1 MDKNTILKRGNKIKM
16 NKSLIKEL
24 WRENPEVFKLLKE
37 CEDLEEARKKLFKF
51 SKDLEWKYREGE
63 EVLHKL
69 EYATALEA
77 IKVFNNLISLRN
89 EKIAGFSTL
98 GHLRGLTKD
107 NQEITE
113 EANDGFLEEF
123 IHLFKA
129 MKGKAGI
136 SSGWLRPLLEK
147 DGVKIVDFA
156 KIKGREAGTSR
167 SNYLDKLYEK
177 VHSFIDR
184 YPSGCDDKLIK
195 EREENRQKILDYFGA
210 TIDDWNDYYWHLKHI
225 FQDKDDLEKLKKLVP
240 LTEEDIKAIEIA
252 IENKIPFGITPY
264 YLSLFDFSR
273 SDRKND
279 YQVRSQVIPPIHY
292 VTLMKEHR
300 KERSYYFDF
309 MGEHDTSPEELI
321 TRRYPMISI
330 LKPYD
335 TCPQIC
341 VYCQRNW
348 EITGPMMPEA
358 VPSKESLDKALDW
371 FAKHTSMKDVLI
383 TGGDPLAL
391 GDKQIKYIMDR
402 LCRME
407 HVINIRWASRTPVT
421 LPMRTTD
428 ELTKLIGSYLKPG
441 KRNICVVTHIEG
453 ASEVTPELAEA
464 VMKFRK
470 QGIYVYNQL
479 VYTLETSRRF
489 QNVAARI
496 AMKKAGVDPY
506 YTFYPK
512 GKEEHKDYL
521 VPVARLWQER
531 KEEARLI
538 PGIFRTDE
546 PVFNVPRLGK
556 NHVRAWQDREL
567 IALNKE
573 GRRIYL
579 WHPWEKGIASV
590 EPYIYKDLPIYKY
603 LQELKTRGENIEEY
617 KSIWYYY

>member
-1 MDKNTILKRGNKIKM
+1 M
-16 NKSLIKEL
+16 NKSLIEKL
-24 WRENPEVFKLLKE
+24 WRKNPEIFKLLKE
-37 CEDLEEARKKLFKF
+37 CENLEEARKKLFKF
-51 SKDLEWKYREGE
+51 SKDLEWKYREGK

-98 GHLRGLTKD
+98 DYLWSLAKD
-107 NQEITE
+107 NQKITE
-113 EANDGFLEEF
+113 EVDDGFLEEF

-129 MKGKAGI
+129 IKGKADI

-147 DGVKIVDFA
+147 DGVKIADFA
-156 KIKGREAGTSR
+156 EIKGREAGTSR

-177 VHSFIDR
+177 VHNFIER
-184 YPSGCDDKLIK
+184 YPSGCDNELIK
-195 EREENRQKILDYFGA
+195 EREENRKKILDYFGA
-210 TIDDWNDYYWHLKHI
+210 SLDDWNDYYWHLKHI
-225 FQDKDDLEKLKKLVP
+225 FQDKDDLENLKKLIP
-240 LTEEDIKAIEIA
+240 LTKDDIKAIEIA

-273 SDRKND
+273 SDRKYD
-279 YQVRSQVIPPIHY
+279 YQVRSQVIPPMHY

-358 VPSKESLDKALDW
+358 IPSNESLDKALEW

-391 GDKQIKYIMDR
+391 GDEKIKYIMDR
-402 LCRME
+402 LCQME

-421 LPMRTTD
+421 LPMRITD

-464 VMKFRK
+464 VMKFRR

-489 QNVAARI
+489 QNAAARI

-512 GKEEHKDYL
+512 GKTETKDYL

-531 KEEARLI
+531 KEEARLL
-538 PGIFRTDE
+538 PGQFRTDE

-556 NHVRAWQDREL
+556 NHIRAWQDREL
-567 IALNKE
+567 IGLNKE

-590 EPYIYKDLPIYKY
+590 EPYIYKDLPIFKY
-603 LQELKTRGENIEEY
+603 LQELAKRGEDIEEY

>member
-1 MDKNTILKRGNKIKM
+1 MSKGLNKN
-16 NKSLIKEL
+16 L
-24 WRENPEVFKLLKE
+24 WEENQEIFELLKE
-37 CEDLEEARKKLFKF
+37 SKDLPEARQNLFKF

-98 GHLRGLTKD
+98 EHLRNLIKD

-113 EANDGFLEEF
+113 EVSDGFLEEF

-147 DGVKIVDFA
+147 GGVKIADFA
-156 KIKGREAGTSR
+156 KIKGREAGTFR

-177 VHSFIDR
+177 VHSFINR
-184 YPSGCDDKLIK
+184 YPSGCNEELIK
-195 EREENRQKILDYFGA
+195 EREKNRQKILDYFGA
-210 TIDDWNDYYWHLKHI
+210 TIDDWKDYQWQFKHI
-225 FQDKDDLEKLKKLVP
+225 FHNMNHLEGLKRLVS
-240 LTEEDIKAIEIA
+240 LTDEDIEAIKIA

-264 YLSLFDFSR
+264 YLSLFDFSCG
-273 SDRKND
+273 DRKND
-279 YQVRSQVIPPIHY
+279 YQVRSQVIPPLHY

-348 EITGPMMPEA
+348 EITGPMMPEGRVGKKA
-358 VPSKESLDKALDW
+358 LDTALDW
-371 FAKHTSMKDVLI
+371 FARNTSMRDVLI

-391 GDKQIKYIMDR
+391 DDEQIKYIMDR
-402 LCRME
+402 LCQME
-407 HVINIRWASRTPVT
+407 HVINIRWGTRTPVT
-421 LPMRTTD
+421 VPMRITD
-428 ELTKLIGSYLKPG
+428 ELAKLIGSYIKPG
-441 KRNICVVTHIEG
+441 KRNICIVTHIEG

-464 VMKFRK
+464 VMKFRR

-489 QNVAARI
+489 HNVAARI

-512 GKEEHKDYL
+512 GKEETKDYL

-531 KEEARLI
+531 KEEARLL
-538 PGIFRTDE
+538 PGQFRTDE

-556 NHVRAWQDREL
+556 NHIRAWQDREL
-567 IALNKE
+567 IGLNKD
-573 GRRIYL
+573 GQRIYL

-603 LQELKTRGENIEEY
+603 LQELAKRGEDIEEY

>member
-1 MDKNTILKRGNKIKM
+1 M
-16 NKSLIKEL
+16 NKSLIEEL
-24 WRENPEVFKLLKE
+24 WKENPEIFKLLKE
-37 CEDLEEARKKLFKF
+37 SEDLEKARQGLFKF
-51 SKDLEWKYREGE
+51 SKDLEWKYREGKE
-63 EVLHKL
+63 ELHKL

-77 IKVFNNLISLRN
+77 IKVFNNFISPRN
-89 EKIAGFSTL
+89 EEISGFSTL
-98 GHLRGLTKD
+98 DYLRNLTKD
-107 NQEITE
+107 DQGITE
-113 EANDGFLEEF
+113 EVSDGFLEEF
-123 IHLFKA
+123 IHLFKS
-129 MKGKAGI
+129 MEGKADI

-156 KIKGREAGTSR
+156 KIKGREAGISR

-177 VHSFIDR
+177 VHNFIDR

-195 EREENRQKILDYFGA
+195 EREGNRQKILDYFGA
-210 TIDDWNDYYWHLKHI
+210 SINDWNDYYWHLKHI
-225 FQDKDDLEKLKKLVP
+225 FQDKNDLENLKKLVP

-391 GDKQIKYIMDR
+391 GDEKIKYIMDR
-402 LCRME
+402 LCQME
-407 HVINIRWASRTPVT
+407 HVINIRWATRTPVT
-421 LPMRTTD
+421 LPMRITD

-512 GKEEHKDYL
+512 GKEETEDYL

-603 LQELKTRGENIEEY
+603 LQELAKRGEDIEEY

>member
-1 MDKNTILKRGNKIKM
+1 MS
-16 NKSLIKEL
+16 KSLIEEL
-24 WRENPEVFKLLKE
+24 WKENPEIFKLLKE
-37 CEDLEEARKKLFKF
+37 SEDLEKARQGLFKF
-51 SKDLEWKYREGE
+51 SKDLEWKYREGKE
-63 EVLHKL
+63 ELHKL

-77 IKVFNNLISLRN
+77 IKVFNNFISPRN
-89 EKIAGFSTL
+89 EEISGFSTL
-98 GHLRGLTKD
+98 DYLRNLTKD
-107 NQEITE
+107 DQGITE
-113 EANDGFLEEF
+113 EVSDGFLEEF

-129 MKGKAGI
+129 MEGKADI

-156 KIKGREAGTSR
+156 KIKGREAGISR

-177 VHSFIDR
+177 VHNFIDR

-195 EREENRQKILDYFGA
+195 EREGNRQKILDYFGA
-210 TIDDWNDYYWHLKHI
+210 SINDWNDYYWHLKHI
-225 FQDKDDLEKLKKLVP
+225 FQDKNDLENLKKLVP

-391 GDKQIKYIMDR
+391 GDEKIKYIMDR
-402 LCRME
+402 LCQME
-407 HVINIRWASRTPVT
+407 HVINIRWATRTPVT
-421 LPMRTTD
+421 LPMRITD

-512 GKEEHKDYL
+512 GKEETEDYL

-603 LQELKTRGENIEEY
+603 LQELAKRGEDIEEY

>member
-1 MDKNTILKRGNKIKM
+1 M
-16 NKSLIKEL
+16 NKSLIEEL
-24 WRENPEVFKLLKE
+24 WKENAEIFKLLKE
-37 CEDLEEARKKLFKF
+37 SENLEKARQGLFKF
-51 SKDLEWKYREGE
+51 SKDLEWRYREGE
-63 EVLHKL
+63 EELHKL

-77 IKVFNNLISLRN
+77 IKVFNNFISPRN
-89 EKIAGFSTL
+89 EEISGFSTL
-98 GHLRGLTKD
+98 DYLRQIAKE
-107 NQEITE
+107 NQKIIKEINE
-113 EANDGFLEEF
+113 GFLEEI

-129 MKGKAGI
+129 MKGKADI

-147 DGVKIVDFA
+147 DGVKIVNFS
-156 KIKGREAGTSR
+156 KIEGREAGISR

-177 VHSFIDR
+177 VHNFIDR
-184 YPSGCDDKLIK
+184 YPSGCDVIMIK
-195 EREENRQKILDYFGA
+195 EREKNRKKILNYFGA
-210 TIDDWNDYYWHLKHI
+210 TIDNWKDYRWQLKHI
-225 FQDKDDLEKLKKLVP
+225 FHNMNHLGILKKLVP
-240 LTEEDIKAIEIA
+240 LSDEDLEAIKIA

-273 SDRKND
+273 SDRKYD
-279 YQVRSQVIPPIHY
+279 YQVRSQVIPPMHY

-330 LKPYD
+330 LKAID

-348 EITGPMMPEA
+348 EITGPMMPEGFYT
-358 VPSKESLDKALDW
+358 KESLDRALDW
-371 FAKHTSMKDVLI
+371 FAENTSMRDVLI
-383 TGGDPLAL
+383 TGGDPFAL
-391 GDKQIKYIMDR
+391 SDNLIKYIMDR
-402 LCRME
+402 LSQME
-407 HVINIRWASRTPVT
+407 HVINIRWGTRTPVT
-421 LPMRTTD
+421 IPMKITD
-428 ELTKLIGSYLKPG
+428 KLAKLIGSYIEPG
-441 KRNICVVTHIEG
+441 KRNVCIVTHIE
-453 ASEVTPELAEA
+453 SSFEVTPELAEA

-489 QNVAARI
+489 QNVATRI

-579 WHPWEKGIASV
+579 WHPWEKGIALV
-590 EPYIYKDLPIYKY
+590 EPYVYKDLSIYKY
-603 LQELKTRGENIEEY
+603 LQELAKRGENIEEY

>member
-1 MDKNTILKRGNKIKM
+1 M
-16 NKSLIKEL
+16 NKSLIEKL
-24 WRENPEVFKLLKE
+24 WRENPEVFILLKE
-37 CEDLEEARKKLFKF
+37 CEDLKEARKKLFKF

-69 EYATALEA
+69 EYATALES
-77 IKVFNNLISLRN
+77 IKVFNNFISLRN

-98 GHLRGLTKD
+98 DYLWSLAKD

-113 EANDGFLEEF
+113 EISEGFLEEF

-129 MKGKAGI
+129 MKGKADI
-136 SSGWLRPLLEK
+136 SSGWLKSLLEK
-147 DGVKIVDFA
+147 DGVKIVDFT
-156 KIKGREAGTSR
+156 KIKGREAGISR

-177 VHSFIDR
+177 VHGFINR
-184 YPSGCDDKLIK
+184 YPSGCDDKLVK
-195 EREENRQKILDYFGA
+195 EREENRQKILDYFEA
-210 TIDDWNDYYWHLKHI
+210 NLDDWNDYYWHLKHI
-225 FQDKDDLEKLKKLVP
+225 FQDKDDLKNLKKLIP

-321 TRRYPMISI
+321 TRRYAMISI

-391 GDKQIKYIMDR
+391 GDEQIKYIMDR
-402 LCRME
+402 LCQME
-407 HVINIRWASRTPVT
+407 HVINIRWGTRTPVT
-421 LPMRTTD
+421 VPMRITD
-428 ELTKLIGSYLKPG
+428 KLAKLIGSYIEPG
-441 KRNICVVTHIEG
+441 KRNVCIVTHIESS
-453 ASEVTPELAEA
+453 SEVTPELAKA
-464 VMKFRK
+464 VMKFRR

-479 VYTLETSRRF
+479 VYNLETSRRF

-512 GKEEHKDYL
+512 GKEETEDYL

-603 LQELKTRGENIEEY
+603 LQELAKRGEDTEEY

>member
-1 MDKNTILKRGNKIKM
+1 MKKNLIQKLWKENPKLYKILKE
-16 NKSLIKEL
+16 S
-24 WRENPEVFKLLKE
+24 ENLK
-37 CEDLEEARKKLFKF
+37 EARKKLFKF

-63 EVLHKL
+63 EELHKL
-69 EYATALEA
+69 EYAAALEA
-77 IKVFNNLISLRN
+77 QKVFNNLISLRN
-89 EKIAGFSTL
+89 EVIVGFSTL
-98 GHLRGLTKD
+98 DYLWSIAKD
-107 NQEITE
+107 NQELTE
-113 EANDGFLEEF
+113 EIDDGFLEEF

-129 MKGKAGI
+129 IKGNADI
-136 SSGWLRPLLEK
+136 SSGWLKPLLERN
-147 DGVKIVDFA
+147 GVEIIDFT
-156 KIKGREAGTSR
+156 KLEGREAGIAR
-167 SNYLDKLYEK
+167 SKYLDKVYEK
-177 VHSFIDR
+177 VYNFIKR
-184 YPSGCDDKLIK
+184 YPSGCEDELVK
-195 EREENRQKILDYFGA
+195 EREENRKKILDYFGA
-210 TIDDWNDYYWHLKHI
+210 SLDDWNDHQWHLKHI
-225 FQDKDDLEKLKKLVP
+225 FHSMDDLEHLKKLVP
-240 LTEEDIKAIEIA
+240 LTEEDMEAIEIA

-273 SDRKND
+273 NDRRYD

-300 KERSYYFDF
+300 KERAYYFDF

-321 TRRYPMISI
+321 TRRYAMISI

-348 EITGPMMPEA
+348 EITGPMMPEGI
-358 VPSKESLDKALDW
+358 PSKESLDRALDW
-371 FAKHTSMKDVLI
+371 FNEHTSMRDVLI

-391 GDKQIKYIMDR
+391 GDERIEYIMDR
-402 LCRME
+402 LCKME

-421 LPMRTTD
+421 VPMRITD
-428 ELTKLIGSYLKPG
+428 KLTELIGSYLEPG

-464 VMKFRK
+464 VMKFRR
-470 QGIYVYNQL
+470 QGVYVYNQL

-489 QNVAARI
+489 QNVATRI

-512 GKEEHKDYL
+512 GKEETEDYL

-531 KEEARLI
+531 EEEARLL
-538 PGIFRTDE
+538 PGQFRTDE

-556 NHVRAWQDREL
+556 NHIRAWQDREL
-567 IALNKE
+567 IGINKE

-590 EPYIYKDLPIYKY
+590 EPYIYEDLSIYKY
-603 LQELKTRGENIEEY
+603 LQKLKTRGENIEEY

>member
-1 MDKNTILKRGNKIKM
+1 M
-16 NKSLIKEL
+16 NKSLIEKL
-24 WRENPEVFKLLKE
+24 WRENPEIFKLLKK
-37 CEDLEEARKKLFKF
+37 CEGLQEARQKLFEF
-51 SKDLEWKYREGE
+51 SKNLEWKYREGE
-63 EVLHKL
+63 EKLHKL

-89 EKIAGFSTL
+89 EKITGFSTL
-98 GHLRGLTKD
+98 DYLWSLAKD

-113 EANDGFLEEF
+113 EVSDGFLEEF
-123 IHLFKA
+123 FHLFKA
-129 MKGKAGI
+129 MKGKADI
-136 SSGWLRPLLEK
+136 SSGWMRPLLEK
-147 DGVKIVDFA
+147 DGVKIADFA
-156 KIKGREAGTSR
+156 QIKGREAGISR

-177 VHSFIDR
+177 VHNFIDR
-184 YPSGCDDKLIK
+184 YPSGCDDDLIK

-210 TIDDWNDYYWHLKHI
+210 TINDWNDYYWHLKHI
-225 FQDKDDLEKLKKLVP
+225 FQDKDDLENLKKLVS
-240 LTEEDIKAIEIA
+240 LAEEDIKAIEIA

-273 SDRKND
+273 GDRKND
-279 YQVRSQVIPPIHY
+279 YQVRSQVIPPIRY

-348 EITGPMMPEA
+348 EITGPMMPEGM
-358 VPSKESLDKALDW
+358 VSKEALDKALDW
-371 FAKHTSMKDVLI
+371 FSKHTSMKDVLI

-391 GDKQIKYIMDR
+391 DDDRIKYIMGK
-402 LCRME
+402 LCQME
-407 HVINIRWASRTPVT
+407 HVVNIRWGTRTPVT
-421 LPMRTTD
+421 VPMRITD
-428 ELTKLIGSYLKPG
+428 KLAKLIGSYIEPG
-441 KRNICVVTHIEG
+441 KRNVCIVTHIESS
-453 ASEVTPELAEA
+453 SEVTPELAEA

-603 LQELKTRGENIEEY
+603 LQELKARGENIEEY

>member
-1 MDKNTILKRGNKIKM
+1 M
-16 NKSLIKEL
+16 NKNLIKEL
-24 WRENPEVFKLLKE
+24 WKENPEIFRLLKE
-37 CEDLEEARKKLFKF
+37 SENLQETRQKLFEF

-63 EVLHKL
+63 EELHKL

-77 IKVFNNLISLRN
+77 IKVFNNFISPRN
-89 EKIAGFSTL
+89 EEISGFSTL
-98 GHLRGLTKD
+98 DYLRQVAKE
-107 NQEITE
+107 NQKIIKEIDE
-113 EANDGFLEEF
+113 GFLEEF

-129 MKGKAGI
+129 MKGKADI
-136 SSGWLRPLLEK
+136 SSGWMRPLLEK
-147 DGVKIVDFA
+147 DGVKIVDFS
-156 KIKGREAGTSR
+156 KIKGREAGISR

-177 VHSFIDR
+177 VHNFIDR

-195 EREENRQKILDYFGA
+195 EREGNRQKILDYFGA
-210 TIDDWNDYYWHLKHI
+210 SINDWNDYYWHLKHI
-225 FQDKDDLEKLKKLVP
+225 FQDKDDLENLKKLVP

-279 YQVRSQVIPPIHY
+279 YQIRSQVIPPIHY

-391 GDKQIKYIMDR
+391 GDEKIKYIMDR
-402 LCRME
+402 LCQME

-421 LPMRTTD
+421 LPMRITD

-464 VMKFRK
+464 VMKFRR

-489 QNVAARI
+489 QNAAARI

-512 GKEEHKDYL
+512 GKEETEDYL

-567 IALNKE
+567 IGLNK
-573 GRRIYL
+573 GGQRIYL

-590 EPYIYKDLPIYKY
+590 EPYIYEDLPIYKY
-603 LQELKTRGENIEEY
+603 LQELAKRGEDIEEY

>member
-1 MDKNTILKRGNKIKM
+1 M
-16 NKSLIKEL
+16 
-24 WRENPEVFKLLKE
+24 
-37 CEDLEEARKKLFKF
+37 
-51 SKDLEWKYREGE
+51 EWKYREGKE
-63 EVLHKL
+63 ELHKL

-98 GHLRGLTKD
+98 DYLWSLAKD

-113 EANDGFLEEF
+113 EVSDSFLEEF
-123 IHLFKA
+123 FHLFKA
-129 MKGKAGI
+129 MKGKADI
-136 SSGWLRPLLEK
+136 SSGWMRPLLEK
-147 DGVKIVDFA
+147 DGVKIADFA
-156 KIKGREAGTSR
+156 QIKGREAGISR

-177 VHSFIDR
+177 VHNFIDR
-184 YPSGCDDKLIK
+184 YPSGCDDYLIK

-210 TIDDWNDYYWHLKHI
+210 TINDWNDYYWHLKNI
-225 FQDKDDLEKLKKLVP
+225 FQDKDDLENLKKLVP

-273 SDRKND
+273 NDRKND

-300 KERSYYFDF
+300 KERAYYFDF

-358 VPSKESLDKALDW
+358 IPSEESFDKALDW
-371 FAKHTSMKDVLI
+371 FAKHSSMKDVLI

-391 GDKQIKYIMDR
+391 GDEKIKYIMDR
-402 LCRME
+402 LCQME
-407 HVINIRWASRTPVT
+407 HVINIRWGTRTPVT
-421 LPMRTTD
+421 IPMRITD
-428 ELTKLIGSYLKPG
+428 KLAKLIGSYIEPG
-441 KRNICVVTHIEG
+441 KRNVCIVTHIESS
-453 ASEVTPELAEA
+453 SEVTPELAEA

-512 GKEEHKDYL
+512 GKEETEDYL

-531 KEEARLI
+531 KEEARLL
-538 PGIFRTDE
+538 PGQFRTDE

-556 NHVRAWQDREL
+556 NHIRAWQDREL
-567 IALNKE
+567 IGLNKE
-573 GRRIYL
+573 GQRIYL

-590 EPYIYKDLPIYKY
+590 EPYIYKDLPISKY
-603 LQELKTRGENIEEY
+603 LQELTKRGEDIEEY

>member
-1 MDKNTILKRGNKIKM
+1 M
-16 NKSLIKEL
+16 NESLTEKL
-24 WRENPEVFKLLKE
+24 WRENPEIFKLLKE
-37 CEDLEEARKKLFKF
+37 SEDLEKARQGLFKF
-51 SKDLEWKYREGE
+51 SKDLEWKYREGKE
-63 EVLHKL
+63 ELHKL

-77 IKVFNNLISLRN
+77 IKVFNNFISPRN
-89 EKIAGFSTL
+89 EEISGFSTL
-98 GHLRGLTKD
+98 DYLRNLTKD
-107 NQEITE
+107 DQGITE
-113 EANDGFLEEF
+113 EVSDGFLEEF

-129 MKGKAGI
+129 MEGKADI

-156 KIKGREAGTSR
+156 KIKGREAGISR

-177 VHSFIDR
+177 VHNFIDR

-195 EREENRQKILDYFGA
+195 EREGNRQKMLDYFGA
-210 TIDDWNDYYWHLKHI
+210 SINDWNDYYWHLKHI
-225 FQDKDDLEKLKKLVP
+225 FQDKNDLENLKKLVP

-391 GDKQIKYIMDR
+391 GDEKIKYIMDR
-402 LCRME
+402 LCQME
-407 HVINIRWASRTPVT
+407 HVINIRWATRTPVT
-421 LPMRTTD
+421 LPMRITD

-512 GKEEHKDYL
+512 GKEETEDYL

-603 LQELKTRGENIEEY
+603 LQELAKRGEDTEEY

>member
-1 MDKNTILKRGNKIKM
+1 M
-16 NKSLIKEL
+16 NKSLIEKL
-24 WRENPEVFKLLKE
+24 WRENPEIFKLLKE
-37 CEDLEEARKKLFKF
+37 SENLKEVRQKLFEF
-51 SKDLEWKYREGE
+51 CKDLEWKYREGKE
-63 EVLHKL
+63 ELHKL

-77 IKVFNNLISLRN
+77 IKVFNNLISFRN

-98 GHLRGLTKD
+98 GYLWSLAKD

-113 EANDGFLEEF
+113 EVSDGFLEEF
-123 IHLFKA
+123 FHLFKA
-129 MKGKAGI
+129 MKGKADI
-136 SSGWLRPLLEK
+136 SSGWMRPLLEK
-147 DGVKIVDFA
+147 DGVKIADFA
-156 KIKGREAGTSR
+156 QIKGREAGISR

-177 VHSFIDR
+177 VHNFIDR
-184 YPSGCDDKLIK
+184 YPSGCDVDLIK
-195 EREENRQKILDYFGA
+195 KREENRQKLLDYFGA
-210 TIDDWNDYYWHLKHI
+210 TINDWNDYYWHLKHI
-225 FQDKDDLEKLKKLVP
+225 FQDKDDLENLKKLVP

-273 SDRKND
+273 NDRKND

-300 KERSYYFDF
+300 KERAYYFDF

-358 VPSKESLDKALDW
+358 IPSEESFDKALDW
-371 FAKHTSMKDVLI
+371 FAKHSSMKDVLI

-391 GDKQIKYIMDR
+391 GDEKIKYIMDR
-402 LCRME
+402 LCQME
-407 HVINIRWASRTPVT
+407 HVINIRWGTRTPVT
-421 LPMRTTD
+421 IPMRITD
-428 ELTKLIGSYLKPG
+428 KLAKLIGSYIEPG
-441 KRNICVVTHIEG
+441 KRNVCIVTHIESS
-453 ASEVTPELAEA
+453 SEVTPELAEA

-512 GKEEHKDYL
+512 GKEETEDYL

-531 KEEARLI
+531 KEEARLL
-538 PGIFRTDE
+538 PGQFRTDE

-556 NHVRAWQDREL
+556 NHIRAWQDREL
-567 IALNKE
+567 IGLNKE
-573 GRRIYL
+573 GQRIYL

-590 EPYIYKDLPIYKY
+590 EPYIYKDLPISKY
-603 LQELKTRGENIEEY
+603 LQELTKRGEDIEEY

>member
-1 MDKNTILKRGNKIKM
+1 MKSKLTGKLWKENPDIFKILKDSND
-16 NKSLIKEL
+16 LQ
-24 WRENPEVFKLLKE
+24 EV
-37 CEDLEEARKKLFKF
+37 RQKLFEF
-51 SKDLEWKYREGE
+51 SKALEWKYREGE
-63 EVLHKL
+63 ESLHKL
-69 EYATALEA
+69 EYAAALESL
-77 IKVFNNLISLRN
+77 KVFNNLISPRN

-98 GHLRGLTKD
+98 DYLWSLTKK
-107 NQEITE
+107 NHKITE
-113 EANDGFLEEF
+113 EINDGFLEEF

-136 SSGWLRPLLEK
+136 SSGWLRPLLVK
-147 DGVKIVDFA
+147 DGVRIANFA
-156 KIKGREAGTSR
+156 KIKGREAGKSR

-177 VHSFIDR
+177 VHNFINR
-184 YPSGCDDKLIK
+184 YPSGCDEELVK
-195 EREENRQKILDYFGA
+195 EREENRKKILDYFEA
-210 TIDDWNDYYWHLKHI
+210 SIEDWNEYYWHLKHI
-225 FQDKDDLEKLKKLVP
+225 FQDKDDLENLKKLVP

-279 YQVRSQVIPPIHY
+279 YQVRSQVIPPLHY
-292 VTLMKEHR
+292 VTLMREHR

-358 VPSKESLDKALDW
+358 MPSKGSLDKALDW
-371 FAKHTSMKDVLI
+371 FAKHTSMRDVLI

-391 GDKQIKYIMDR
+391 GNKQIRYIMDR
-402 LCRME
+402 LCQME
-407 HVINIRWASRTPVT
+407 HVINIRWATRTLVT
-421 LPMRTTD
+421 LPMRITD
-428 ELTKLIGSYLKPG
+428 ELTRLIGNYLKPG

-453 ASEVTPELAEA
+453 TSEVTPELAEA
-464 VMKFRK
+464 VMKFRR
-470 QGIYVYNQL
+470 QGIHVYNQL

-512 GKEEHKDYL
+512 GKEETEDYL

-531 KEEARLI
+531 EEEARLL
-538 PGIFRTDE
+538 PGQFRTDK

-556 NHVRAWQDREL
+556 NHIRAWQDREL
-567 IALNKE
+567 IGLNKE
-573 GRRIYL
+573 GQRLYL
-579 WHPWEKGIASV
+579 WHPWEKGIAPV

-603 LQELKTRGENIEEY
+603 LQELAKRGEDIEEY

>member
-1 MDKNTILKRGNKIKM
+1 MS
-16 NKSLIKEL
+16 KSLIEEL
-24 WRENPEVFKLLKE
+24 WKENPEIFKLLKE
-37 CEDLEEARKKLFKF
+37 SEDLEKARQGLFKF
-51 SKDLEWKYREGE
+51 SKDLEWKYREGKE
-63 EVLHKL
+63 ELHKL

-77 IKVFNNLISLRN
+77 IKVFNNFISPRN
-89 EKIAGFSTL
+89 EEISGFSTL
-98 GHLRGLTKD
+98 DYLRNLTKD
-107 NQEITE
+107 DQGITE
-113 EANDGFLEEF
+113 EVSDGFLKEF

-129 MKGKAGI
+129 MEGKADI

-156 KIKGREAGTSR
+156 KIKGREAGISR

-177 VHSFIDR
+177 VHNFIDR

-195 EREENRQKILDYFGA
+195 EREGNRQKILDYFGA
-210 TIDDWNDYYWHLKHI
+210 SINDWNDYYWHLKHI
-225 FQDKDDLEKLKKLVP
+225 FQDKNDLENLKKLVP

-391 GDKQIKYIMDR
+391 GDEKIKYIMDR
-402 LCRME
+402 LCQME
-407 HVINIRWASRTPVT
+407 HVINIRWATRTPVT
-421 LPMRTTD
+421 LPMRITD

-512 GKEEHKDYL
+512 GKEETEDYL

-603 LQELKTRGENIEEY
+603 LQELAKRGEDIEEY

>member
-1 MDKNTILKRGNKIKM
+1 M
-16 NKSLIKEL
+16 NKSLVEKL
-24 WRENPEVFKLLKE
+24 WRENPEIFKLLKE
-37 CEDLEEARKKLFKF
+37 GENVQEARQKLFEF
-51 SKDLEWKYREGE
+51 SKDLEWKYREGKE
-63 EVLHKL
+63 ELHKL
-69 EYATALEA
+69 EHATALEA

-98 GHLRGLTKD
+98 DYLIGLTKD

-113 EANDGFLEEF
+113 GVSDGFLEEF
-123 IHLFKA
+123 VHLFKA
-129 MKGKAGI
+129 MKGKADI

-147 DGVKIVDFA
+147 DGVEIIDFA
-156 KIKGREAGTSR
+156 KIKGKEAGIAR

-177 VHSFIDR
+177 VHNFINR
-184 YPSGCDDKLIK
+184 YPSGCDDELII
-195 EREENRQKILDYFGA
+195 EREENCKKILDYFGA
-210 TIDDWNDYYWHLKHI
+210 TLDDWKDYQWQLKHI
-225 FQDKDDLEKLKKLVP
+225 FHNMNHLEGLKRLIS
-240 LTEEDIKAIEIA
+240 LSDEDIEAIKTA

-273 SDRKND
+273 NDRRYD

-300 KERSYYFDF
+300 KERAYYFDF

-348 EITGPMMPEA
+348 EITGPMMPEGE
-358 VPSKESLDKALDW
+358 VSKKALDSALGW
-371 FAKHTSMKDVLI
+371 FAKNTSMRDVLI

-391 GDKQIKYIMDR
+391 GDEKIKYIMDR
-402 LCRME
+402 LCQME
-407 HVINIRWASRTPVT
+407 HVINIRWGTRTPVT
-421 LPMRTTD
+421 VPMRITD
-428 ELTKLIGSYLKPG
+428 ELATLIGSYIKPG
-441 KRNICVVTHIEG
+441 KRNICIVTHIESS
-453 ASEVTPELAEA
+453 AEVTPELAEA

-512 GKEEHKDYL
+512 GKVETKDYL

-531 KEEARLI
+531 KEEARLL
-538 PGIFRTDE
+538 PGQFRTDE

-556 NHVRAWQDREL
+556 NHIRAWQDREL
-567 IALNKE
+567 IGLNKE
-573 GRRIYL
+573 GQRIYL

-590 EPYIYKDLPIYKY
+590 EPYIYEDLPICKY
-603 LQELKTRGENIEEY
+603 LQELAKRGEDIEEY

>member
-1 MDKNTILKRGNKIKM
+1 M
-16 NKSLIKEL
+16 NKNLIEEL
-24 WRENPEVFKLLKE
+24 WKENAEIFKLLKE
-37 CEDLEEARKKLFKF
+37 SENLEKARQGLFKF
-51 SKDLEWKYREGE
+51 SKDLEWKHREGKE
-63 EVLHKL
+63 KLHKL

-77 IKVFNNLISLRN
+77 IKVFNNFISPRN
-89 EKIAGFSTL
+89 EEISGFSTL
-98 GHLRGLTKD
+98 DYLRQIAKE
-107 NQEITE
+107 NQKIIKEINE
-113 EANDGFLEEF
+113 GFLEEI

-129 MKGKAGI
+129 MKGKADI

-147 DGVKIVDFA
+147 DGVKIVNFS
-156 KIKGREAGTSR
+156 KIKGREAGISR

-177 VHSFIDR
+177 VHNFIDR
-184 YPSGCDDKLIK
+184 YPSGCDDELIK
-195 EREENRQKILDYFGA
+195 EREENRQKILDYFA
-210 TIDDWNDYYWHLKHI
+210 ANLDNWDDYRWHLKHI
-225 FQDKDDLEKLKKLVP
+225 FQDKEDIEDLKKLIP
-240 LTEEDIKAIEIA
+240 LTEEDVEAIEIA

-273 SDRKND
+273 SDRKYD
-279 YQVRSQVIPPIHY
+279 YQIRSQVIPPMHY

-330 LKPYD
+330 LKAID

-348 EITGPMMPEA
+348 EITGPMMPEGFYT
-358 VPSKESLDKALDW
+358 KESLDRALDW
-371 FAKHTSMKDVLI
+371 FAENTSMRDVLI
-383 TGGDPLAL
+383 TGGDPFAL
-391 GDKQIKYIMDR
+391 SDNLIKYIMDR
-402 LCRME
+402 LSQME
-407 HVINIRWASRTPVT
+407 HVVNIRWGTRTPVT
-421 LPMRTTD
+421 VPMRITD
-428 ELTKLIGSYLKPG
+428 KLAKLIGSYIEPG
-441 KRNICVVTHIEG
+441 KRNVCIVTHIESS
-453 ASEVTPELAEA
+453 SEVTPELAEA

-556 NHVRAWQDREL
+556 NHVRAGQDREL
-567 IALNKE
+567 IGINKE

-579 WHPWEKGIASV
+579 WHPWEKGIALV
-590 EPYIYKDLPIYKY
+590 EPYVYKDLPIYKY
-603 LQELKTRGENIEEY
+603 LQELAKRGENIEEY

>member
-1 MDKNTILKRGNKIKM
+1 M
-16 NKSLIKEL
+16 NQSLIEKL
-24 WRENPEVFKLLKE
+24 WRENPEVFILLKE
-37 CEDLEEARKKLFKF
+37 CEDLKEARKKLFKF

-69 EYATALEA
+69 EYATALES
-77 IKVFNNLISLRN
+77 IKVFNNFISLRN

-98 GHLRGLTKD
+98 DYLWSLAKD

-113 EANDGFLEEF
+113 EISEGFLEEF

-129 MKGKAGI
+129 MKGKADI
-136 SSGWLRPLLEK
+136 SSGWLKSLLEK
-147 DGVKIVDFA
+147 DGVKIVDFT
-156 KIKGREAGTSR
+156 KIKGREAGISR

-177 VHSFIDR
+177 VHGFINR
-184 YPSGCDDKLIK
+184 YPSGCDDKLVK
-195 EREENRQKILDYFGA
+195 ERVENRQKILDYFEA
-210 TIDDWNDYYWHLKHI
+210 SLDDWNDYYWHLKHI
-225 FQDKDDLEKLKKLVP
+225 FQDKDDLKNLKKLIP

-309 MGEHDTSPEELI
+309 MGEHDISPEELI
-321 TRRYPMISI
+321 TRRYAMISI

-348 EITGPMMPEA
+348 EIIGPMMPEA

-391 GDKQIKYIMDR
+391 GDEQIKYIMDR
-402 LCRME
+402 LCQME
-407 HVINIRWASRTPVT
+407 HVINIRWGTRTPVT
-421 LPMRTTD
+421 VPMRITD
-428 ELTKLIGSYLKPG
+428 KLAKLIGSYIEPG
-441 KRNICVVTHIEG
+441 KRNVCIVTHIESS
-453 ASEVTPELAEA
+453 SEVTPELAKA
-464 VMKFRK
+464 VMKFRR

-479 VYTLETSRRF
+479 VYNLETSRRF

-512 GKEEHKDYL
+512 GKEETEDYL

-556 NHVRAWQDREL
+556 NHVRAWQDRE
-567 IALNKE
+567 
-573 GRRIYL
+573 
-579 WHPWEKGIASV
+579 
-590 EPYIYKDLPIYKY
+590 
-603 LQELKTRGENIEEY
+603 
-617 KSIWYYY
+617 

>member
-1 MDKNTILKRGNKIKM
+1 MSKGLNKN
-16 NKSLIKEL
+16 L
-24 WRENPEVFKLLKE
+24 WEENQEIFELLKE
-37 CEDLEEARKKLFKF
+37 SKDLPEARQNLFKF

-98 GHLRGLTKD
+98 EHLRNLIKD

-113 EANDGFLEEF
+113 EVSDGFLEEF

-147 DGVKIVDFA
+147 GSVKIADFA

-177 VHSFIDR
+177 VHNFIDR
-184 YPSGCDDKLIK
+184 YPSGCDDELIK
-195 EREENRQKILDYFGA
+195 EREENRQKILDYFA
-210 TIDDWNDYYWHLKHI
+210 ASLDNWDDYRWHLKHI
-225 FQDKDDLEKLKKLVP
+225 FQDKEDLVHLKKLIP
-240 LTEEDIKAIEIA
+240 LTKEDIEAIEIG

-273 SDRKND
+273 SDRKYD
-279 YQVRSQVIPPIHY
+279 YQVRSQVIPPVHY
-292 VTLMKEHR
+292 ITLMKEHR

-330 LKPYD
+330 LKAID

-348 EITGPMMPEA
+348 EITGPMMPEGFYT
-358 VPSKESLDKALDW
+358 KESLDRALDW
-371 FAKHTSMKDVLI
+371 FAENTSMRDVLI
-383 TGGDPLAL
+383 TGGDPFAL
-391 GDKQIKYIMDR
+391 DDEQIKYIMDR
-402 LCRME
+402 LCQME
-407 HVINIRWASRTPVT
+407 HVINIRWGTRTPVT
-421 LPMRTTD
+421 VPMRITD
-428 ELTKLIGSYLKPG
+428 ELAKLIGSYIKPG
-441 KRNICVVTHIEG
+441 KRNICIVTHIEG

-464 VMKFRK
+464 VMKFRR

-489 QNVAARI
+489 HNVAARI

-512 GKEEHKDYL
+512 GKEETKDYL

-531 KEEARLI
+531 KEEARLL
-538 PGIFRTDE
+538 PGQFRTDE

-556 NHVRAWQDREL
+556 NHIRAWQDREL
-567 IALNKE
+567 IGLNKD
-573 GRRIYL
+573 GQRIYL

-603 LQELKTRGENIEEY
+603 LQELAKRGEDIEEY

>member
-1 MDKNTILKRGNKIKM
+1 M
-16 NKSLIKEL
+16 NKNLIKEL
-24 WRENPEVFKLLKE
+24 WRENSEIYKILKKS
-37 CEDLEEARKKLFKF
+37 EDLGDARKNLFEF
-51 SKDLEWKYREGE
+51 SKNLEWKHREGE
-63 EVLHKL
+63 VELHKL
-69 EYATALEA
+69 EYAAALES
-77 IKVFNNLISLRN
+77 IEVFNNLISSRN

-98 GHLRGLTKD
+98 DYLMQIAKD
-107 NQEITE
+107 NQKDIEEISE
-113 EANDGFLEEF
+113 GFLEEF

-129 MKGKAGI
+129 IKGKADI
-136 SSGWLRPLLEK
+136 ASGWLRPLLEK

-156 KIKGREAGTSR
+156 KIKGREAGIAR

-177 VHSFIDR
+177 VQGFINR
-184 YPSGCDDKLIK
+184 YPSGCDSELVR

-210 TIDDWNDYYWHLKHI
+210 SLDDWNDHRWHLKHI
-225 FQDKDDLEKLKKLVP
+225 FQDKNDLEHLKKLVP
-240 LTEEDIKAIEIA
+240 LSEADIEAIEIA

-273 SDRKND
+273 SDRKID
-279 YQVRSQVIPPIHY
+279 YQVRSQVVPPIHY

-321 TRRYPMISI
+321 TRRYAMISI

-348 EITGPMMPEA
+348 EITGPMMPEGM
-358 VPSKESLDKALDW
+358 PSKESLDRALDW
-371 FAKHTSMKDVLI
+371 FDEHTSMRDVLI

-391 GDKQIKYIMDR
+391 DDGQIKYILDR
-402 LCRME
+402 LSQME
-407 HVINIRWASRTPVT
+407 HVINIRWGTRTPVT
-421 LPMRTTD
+421 VPMRITD
-428 ELTKLIGSYLKPG
+428 ELAKLIGSYIKPG
-441 KRNICVVTHIEG
+441 KRNICIVTHIESS
-453 ASEVTPELAEA
+453 AEVTPELAEA
-464 VMKFRK
+464 VMKFRR

-489 QNVAARI
+489 QNVATRI

-512 GKEEHKDYL
+512 GKEETEDYL

-531 KEEARLI
+531 EEEARLL
-538 PGIFRTDE
+538 PGQFRTDE

-556 NHVRAWQDREL
+556 NHIRAWQDREL
-567 IALNKE
+567 IGLNKE

-590 EPYIYKDLPIYKY
+590 EPYIYKDLPIYRY
-603 LQELKTRGENIEEY
+603 LQELAKRGEDIEEY

>member
-1 MDKNTILKRGNKIKM
+1 M
-16 NKSLIKEL
+16 NKSLIEKL
-24 WRENPEVFKLLKE
+24 WRENPEIFKLLKK

-51 SKDLEWKYREGE
+51 SKDLEWKYREGK

-98 GHLRGLTKD
+98 NYFWSFAKD
-107 NQEITE
+107 NQEIIE
-113 EANDGFLEEF
+113 EISEGFLEEF

-129 MKGKAGI
+129 MKGKADI

-147 DGVKIVDFA
+147 DGVKILDFT
-156 KIKGREAGTSR
+156 KIKGREAGISR

-177 VHSFIDR
+177 VHNFIDR

-210 TIDDWNDYYWHLKHI
+210 TINDWNDYYWHLKHI
-225 FQDKDDLEKLKKLVP
+225 FQDKDDLENLKKLVP
-240 LTEEDIKAIEIA
+240 LTEEDIKAIEMA

-264 YLSLFDFSR
+264 YLSLFEFSR

-348 EITGPMMPEA
+348 EITGPMMPEGM
-358 VPSKESLDKALDW
+358 VSKEALDKALDW
-371 FAKHTSMKDVLI
+371 FAEHTSMRDVLI

-391 GDKQIKYIMDR
+391 NDDRIKYIMDR
-402 LCRME
+402 LCQME
-407 HVINIRWASRTPVT
+407 HVVNIRWGTRTPVT
-421 LPMRTTD
+421 VPMRITD
-428 ELTKLIGSYLKPG
+428 KLAKLIGSYIEPG
-441 KRNICVVTHIEG
+441 KRNVCIVTHIESS
-453 ASEVTPELAEA
+453 SEVTPELAEA

-512 GKEEHKDYL
+512 GKEETEDYL

-590 EPYIYKDLPIYKY
+590 EPYVYKDLPIYKY
-603 LQELKTRGENIEEY
+603 LQKLAKRGEDIEEY

>member
-1 MDKNTILKRGNKIKM
+1 MKKNFIQKLWKENPKLYKILKESKDLKDARG
-16 NKSLIKEL
+16 
-24 WRENPEVFKLLKE
+24 
-37 CEDLEEARKKLFKF
+37 KLFEF

-63 EVLHKL
+63 EELHKL

-77 IKVFNNLISLRN
+77 IKVFNDFISLRN
-89 EKIAGFSTL
+89 EEIAGFSTL
-98 GHLRGLTKD
+98 YYLWSIAKNNQNVAEEISDSFIKD
-107 NQEITE
+107 
-113 EANDGFLEEF
+113 F
-123 IHLFKA
+123 IHFFRA
-129 MKGKAGI
+129 MKGRADI

-147 DGVKIVDFA
+147 DGVKIVDFT
-156 KIKGREAGTSR
+156 KIKGREAGIAR

-177 VHSFIDR
+177 VHNFIER
-184 YPSGCDDKLIK
+184 YPSGCDDELIK
-195 EREENRQKILDYFGA
+195 ERGENRQKILDYFRA
-210 TIDDWNDYYWHLKHI
+210 SSDDWNDYYWHLKHI
-225 FQDKDDLEKLKKLVP
+225 FQDKDDLGNLKKLVP
-240 LTEEDIKAIEIA
+240 LTKDDIKAIEIA

-273 SDRKND
+273 SDRKYD
-279 YQVRSQVIPPIHY
+279 YQVRSQVIPPMHY
-292 VTLMKEHR
+292 VKLMKKHR
-300 KERSYYFDF
+300 KDRSYYFDF

-348 EITGPMMPEA
+348 EITGPMMPEGM
-358 VPSKESLDKALDW
+358 PSKGSLDRALDW
-371 FAKHTSMKDVLI
+371 FGKHTAMKDVLI

-391 GDKQIKYIMDR
+391 GNDRIKYIMDR
-402 LCRME
+402 LCQME
-407 HVINIRWASRTPVT
+407 HVINIRWGTRTPVT
-421 LPMRTTD
+421 VPMRITD
-428 ELTKLIGSYLKPG
+428 KLAKLIGSYIEPG
-441 KRNICVVTHIEG
+441 KRNVCIVTHIESS
-453 ASEVTPELAEA
+453 SEVTPELAEA
-464 VMKFRK
+464 VMKFRR

-512 GKEEHKDYL
+512 GKEETKDYL

-531 KEEARLI
+531 EEEARLL
-538 PGIFRTDE
+538 PGQFRTDE

-556 NHVRAWQDREL
+556 NHIRAWQNREL
-567 IALNKE
+567 IGLNKE
-573 GRRIYL
+573 GQRIYL
-579 WHPWEKGIASV
+579 WHPWEKGITLV
-590 EPYIYKDLPIYKY
+590 EPYIYKDLPIYEY
-603 LQELKTRGENIEEY
+603 LQELAKRGEDIEEY

>member
-1 MDKNTILKRGNKIKM
+1 M
-16 NKSLIKEL
+16 NKSLIEKL
-24 WRENPEVFKLLKE
+24 WRENPEVFILLKE
-37 CEDLEEARKKLFKF
+37 CEDLKEARKKLFKF

-69 EYATALEA
+69 EYATALES
-77 IKVFNNLISLRN
+77 IKVFNNFISLRN

-98 GHLRGLTKD
+98 DYLWSLAKD

-113 EANDGFLEEF
+113 EISEGFLEEF

-129 MKGKAGI
+129 MKGKADI
-136 SSGWLRPLLEK
+136 SSGWLKSLLEK
-147 DGVKIVDFA
+147 DGVKIVDFT
-156 KIKGREAGTSR
+156 KIKGREAGISR

-177 VHSFIDR
+177 VHGFINR
-184 YPSGCDDKLIK
+184 YPSGCDDKLVK
-195 EREENRQKILDYFGA
+195 EREENRQKILDYFEA
-210 TIDDWNDYYWHLKHI
+210 RLDDWNDYYWHLKHI
-225 FQDKDDLEKLKKLVP
+225 FQDKDDLKNLKKLIP

-321 TRRYPMISI
+321 TRRYAMISI

-391 GDKQIKYIMDR
+391 GDEQIKYIMDR
-402 LCRME
+402 LCQME
-407 HVINIRWASRTPVT
+407 HVINIRWGTRTPVT
-421 LPMRTTD
+421 VPMRITD
-428 ELTKLIGSYLKPG
+428 KLAKLIGSYIEPG
-441 KRNICVVTHIEG
+441 KRNVCIVTHIESS
-453 ASEVTPELAEA
+453 SEVTPELAKA
-464 VMKFRK
+464 VMKFRR
-470 QGIYVYNQL
+470 QGICVYNQL
-479 VYTLETSRRF
+479 VYNLETSRRF

-512 GKEEHKDYL
+512 GKEETEDYL

-603 LQELKTRGENIEEY
+603 LQELAKRGEDTEEY

>member
-1 MDKNTILKRGNKIKM
+1 M
-16 NKSLIKEL
+16 NKSLIEKL
-24 WRENPEVFKLLKE
+24 WRENSEVFILLKE
-37 CEDLEEARKKLFKF
+37 CEDLKEARKKLFKF

-63 EVLHKL
+63 EVIHKL

-98 GHLRGLTKD
+98 DYLWSLAKD
-107 NQEITE
+107 NQETIE
-113 EANDGFLEEF
+113 EISEGFLEEF

-129 MKGKAGI
+129 MKGKADI
-136 SSGWLRPLLEK
+136 SSGWLKPLLEK
-147 DGVKIVDFA
+147 DGVKIVDFT
-156 KIKGREAGTSR
+156 KIKGREAGISR

-177 VHSFIDR
+177 IHGFINR
-184 YPSGCDDKLIK
+184 YPSGCDDKLVK
-195 EREENRQKILDYFGA
+195 EREGNRQKILDYFGA
-210 TIDDWNDYYWHLKHI
+210 TINDWNDHYWHLKHI
-225 FQDKDDLEKLKKLVP
+225 FKDKDGLENLKKLVP

-300 KERSYYFDF
+300 KERSCYFDF

-321 TRRYPMISI
+321 TRRYAMISI

-391 GDKQIKYIMDR
+391 GDEQIKYIMDR
-402 LCRME
+402 LCQME
-407 HVINIRWASRTPVT
+407 HVINIRWGTRTPVT
-421 LPMRTTD
+421 VPMRITD
-428 ELTKLIGSYLKPG
+428 KLAKLIGSYIEPG
-441 KRNICVVTHIEG
+441 KRNVCIVTHIESS
-453 ASEVTPELAEA
+453 SEVTPELAKA
-464 VMKFRK
+464 VMKFRR

-479 VYTLETSRRF
+479 VYNLETSRRF

-512 GKEEHKDYL
+512 GKEETEDYL

-603 LQELKTRGENIEEY
+603 LQELAKRGEDTEEY

>member
-1 MDKNTILKRGNKIKM
+1 M
-16 NKSLIKEL
+16 NKNLVEKL
-24 WRENPEVFKLLKE
+24 WRENPEIFKLLKE
-37 CEDLEEARKKLFKF
+37 SENVQEARQKLFEF
-51 SKDLEWKYREGE
+51 SKDLEWKYREGKE
-63 EVLHKL
+63 ELHKL
-69 EYATALEA
+69 EHATALEA

-98 GHLRGLTKD
+98 DYLIGLTKD

-113 EANDGFLEEF
+113 GVSDGFLEEF
-123 IHLFKA
+123 VHLFKA
-129 MKGKAGI
+129 MKGKADI

-147 DGVKIVDFA
+147 DGVEIIDFA
-156 KIKGREAGTSR
+156 KIKGKEAGIAR

-177 VHSFIDR
+177 VHNFINR
-184 YPSGCDDKLIK
+184 YPSGCDDELII
-195 EREENRQKILDYFGA
+195 EREENCKKILDYFGA
-210 TIDDWNDYYWHLKHI
+210 TLDDWKDYQWQLKHI
-225 FQDKDDLEKLKKLVP
+225 FHNMNHLEGLKRLIS
-240 LTEEDIKAIEIA
+240 LSDEDIEAIKTA

-273 SDRKND
+273 NDRRYD

-300 KERSYYFDF
+300 KERAYYFDF

-348 EITGPMMPEA
+348 EITGPMMPEGE
-358 VPSKESLDKALDW
+358 VSKKALDSALGW
-371 FAKHTSMKDVLI
+371 FAKNTAMRDVLI

-391 GDKQIKYIMDR
+391 GDEKIKYIMDR
-402 LCRME
+402 LCQME
-407 HVINIRWASRTPVT
+407 HVINIRWGTRTPVT
-421 LPMRTTD
+421 VPMRITD
-428 ELTKLIGSYLKPG
+428 ELATLIGSYIKPG
-441 KRNICVVTHIEG
+441 KRNICIVTHIESS
-453 ASEVTPELAEA
+453 AEVTPELAEA

-512 GKEEHKDYL
+512 GKVETKDYL

-531 KEEARLI
+531 KEEARLL
-538 PGIFRTDE
+538 PGQFRTDE

-556 NHVRAWQDREL
+556 NHIRAWQDREL
-567 IALNKE
+567 IGLNKE
-573 GRRIYL
+573 GQRIYL

-590 EPYIYKDLPIYKY
+590 EPYIYEDLPIYKY
-603 LQELKTRGENIEEY
+603 LRELANRGEDIEEY

>member
-1 MDKNTILKRGNKIKM
+1 M
-16 NKSLIKEL
+16 NKGLIEKL
-24 WRENPEVFKLLKE
+24 WRENPEVFILLKE
-37 CEDLEEARKKLFKF
+37 CEDLKEARKKLFKF

-69 EYATALEA
+69 EYATALES
-77 IKVFNNLISLRN
+77 IKVFNNFISLRN

-98 GHLRGLTKD
+98 DYLWSLAKD

-113 EANDGFLEEF
+113 EISEGFLEEF

-129 MKGKAGI
+129 MKGKADI
-136 SSGWLRPLLEK
+136 SSGWLKPLLEK
-147 DGVKIVDFA
+147 DGVKIVDFT
-156 KIKGREAGTSR
+156 KIKGREAGISR

-177 VHSFIDR
+177 VHGFINR
-184 YPSGCDDKLIK
+184 YPSGCDDKLVK
-195 EREENRQKILDYFGA
+195 EREENRQKILDYFEA
-210 TIDDWNDYYWHLKHI
+210 SLDDWNDYYWHMKHI
-225 FQDKDDLEKLKKLVP
+225 FQDKDDLKNLKKLIP

-321 TRRYPMISI
+321 TRRYAMISI

-391 GDKQIKYIMDR
+391 GDEQIKYIMDR
-402 LCRME
+402 LCQME
-407 HVINIRWASRTPVT
+407 HVINIRWGTRTPVT
-421 LPMRTTD
+421 VPMRITD
-428 ELTKLIGSYLKPG
+428 KLAKLIGSYIEPG
-441 KRNICVVTHIEG
+441 KRNVCIVTHIESS
-453 ASEVTPELAEA
+453 SEVTPELAKA
-464 VMKFRK
+464 VMKFRR

-479 VYTLETSRRF
+479 VYNLETSRRF

-512 GKEEHKDYL
+512 GKEETEDYL

-603 LQELKTRGENIEEY
+603 LQELAKRGEDTEEY

>member
-1 MDKNTILKRGNKIKM
+1 M
-16 NKSLIKEL
+16 NKSLIEEL
-24 WRENPEVFKLLKE
+24 WKENQEIFKLLKE
-37 CEDLEEARKKLFKF
+37 SEDLEKARQSLFKF

-63 EVLHKL
+63 EELHKL
-69 EYATALEA
+69 DYATALEA
-77 IKVFNNLISLRN
+77 IKVFSNFISPRN

-98 GHLRGLTKD
+98 DYLWSLTKD

-113 EANDGFLEEF
+113 EISEGFLEEI
-123 IHLFKA
+123 IHLFRA
-129 MKGKAGI
+129 MKGKADI

-147 DGVKIVDFA
+147 DGVKIVNFS
-156 KIKGREAGTSR
+156 KIKGREAGISR

-177 VHSFIDR
+177 VHNFIDR
-184 YPSGCDDKLIK
+184 YPSGCDDELIK
-195 EREENRQKILDYFGA
+195 EREENRQKILDYFA
-210 TIDDWNDYYWHLKHI
+210 ANLDNWDDYRWHLKHI
-225 FQDKDDLEKLKKLVP
+225 FQDKEDIEDLKKLIP
-240 LTEEDIKAIEIA
+240 LTKEDVEAIEIA

-273 SDRKND
+273 SDRKYD
-279 YQVRSQVIPPIHY
+279 YQVRSQVIPPMHY
-292 VTLMKEHR
+292 VKLMIEHR

-330 LKPYD
+330 LKAID

-348 EITGPMMPEA
+348 EITGPMMPEGFYTR
-358 VPSKESLDKALDW
+358 ESLDRALDW
-371 FAKHTSMKDVLI
+371 FAENTSMRDVLI
-383 TGGDPLAL
+383 TGGDPFAL
-391 GDKQIKYIMDR
+391 SDNLIKYIMDR
-402 LCRME
+402 LSQME
-407 HVINIRWASRTPVT
+407 HVINIRWGTRTPVT
-421 LPMRTTD
+421 IPMKITD
-428 ELTKLIGSYLKPG
+428 KLAKLIGSYIEPG
-441 KRNICVVTHIEG
+441 KRNVCIVTHIESS
-453 ASEVTPELAEA
+453 SEVTPELAEA

-556 NHVRAWQDREL
+556 NHVRAGQDREL
-567 IALNKE
+567 IGINKE

-579 WHPWEKGIASV
+579 WHPWEKGIALV
-590 EPYIYKDLPIYKY
+590 EPYVYKDLPIYKY
-603 LQELKTRGENIEEY
+603 LQELAKRGENIE
-617 KSIWYYY
+617 